1 MCTMAQRTGEGS
13 VCPGHSIRRIPR
25 AINRTRPTPARSS
38 RDMANPPIP
47 RQASILP
54 NQGNTLPNQGNTLP
68 NQGNTLPNQGN
79 IPHTDNILAMGSI
92 PNIRRRHSSGSRAR
106 ASGSPAA

>member
-25 AINRTRPTPARSS
+25 AINRIRPTQARSS

-47 RQASILP
+47 HQASILLSRGSILP
-54 NQGNTLPNQGNTLP
+54 NQASILLSRGNTLPHTD
-68 NQGNTLPNQGN
+68 N
-79 IPHTDNILAMGSI
+79 IPNTGNILAMGSI
-92 PNIRRRHSSGSRAR
+92 PNILRRHSSGSRAG